1 MLVPLSQ
8 SPCLRSWVL
17 GLQQHA
23 ITPNLRSENLVSS
36 HPLKHLHGTK
46 WKSKARQQKHF
57 EVNASPQGFRMK
69 RDSMTFYPCV
79 WRKDKIL
86 VLHISA
92 TIIPARELVILHS
105 PGCLKPGSLCSI
117 SQLSTA
123 CSFLVVYAN
132 WETIVVFFM
141 KPEFACVATVPLCP
155 AFIPPPM
162 TLAFGFILLLRTAGH
177 TTLHVSS
184 ILLRLCS
191 ASRAP
196 CYRPH
201 QFY

>member
-1 MLVPLSQ
+1 MLVPISQ

-57 EVNASPQGFRMK
+57 EVNAGPQGFRMK

-79 WRKDKIL
+79 WRKNKIV

-92 TIIPARELVILHS
+92 TITPARELVILHS
-105 PGCLKPGSLCSI
+105 PGCLKPSSLCSI

-123 CSFLVVYAN
+123 RSFLVVYAN
-132 WETIVVFFM
+132 WEKIVVFFYEAWICLCCHSSPM
-141 KPEFACVATVPLCP
+141 PSFYPSPHDIGFRVHFAPTDC
-155 AFIPPPM
+155 
-162 TLAFGFILLLRTAGH
+162 GH